1 MLVRVAWIR
10 EPESK
15 AVSFCALESATS
27 RIGFSSLL
35 RRLRWL
41 RLFMMGLETRIG
53 FSISLRSVK
62 SA

>member
-1 MLVRVAWIR
+1 
-10 EPESK
+10 
-15 AVSFCALESATS
+15 
-27 RIGFSSLL
+27 
-35 RRLRWL
+35 LRWL